1 MTEAESV
8 RNLTRIFKNK
18 DWFSKDED
26 DIVYDAFFELLQVLE
41 PSERVLLLELTE
53 RYLWLSGS
61 EYEKE
66 IKDALN
72 LIPADILGNAKK
84 LFLFPIIKLTD
95 VGKSKSGITLVY
107 DIKSLSPKLTKLKH
121 LKLQPL
127 EKFEEFEQGYGTKD
141 NELLFL
147 VDDFIGTGET
157 LNQCLAEIETRMKVD
172 MQKVIIISI
181 SCQKETFERLK
192 SQGVMIYSSNII
204 SRGISDFNVEPNI
217 EIKKELMKVIEKSIP
232 GAKSVTLGYQESE
245 ATITLKRTP
254 DNTFPIFWKKVRKNG
269 NYLNAPFYREN
280 N

>member
-8 RNLTRIFKNK
+8 RILTKIFKTK

-26 DIVYDAFFELLQVLE
+26 DLVYDAFFELLQVLK

-61 EYEKE
+61 EYDQG

-72 LIPADILGNAKK
+72 LIPTDILENAKK

-95 VGKSKSGITLVY
+95 VGKPKSGITLVY

-121 LKLQPL
+121 LKLHTL
-127 EKFEEFEQGYGTKD
+127 EKFEEFEQGYGTKE
-141 NELLFL
+141 NELLLL

-157 LNQCLAEIETRMKVD
+157 LHQCLTEIGVRMKID
-172 MQKVIIISI
+172 MQKVVIISI
-181 SCQKETFERLK
+181 SCQSETFNKLK
-192 SQGVMIYSSNII
+192 NQGLKIYSPNII
-204 SRGISDFNVEPNI
+204 YRGISDFNAEPNI
-217 EIKKELMKVIEKSIP
+217 EIKKELMKMIEKSIP

-245 ATITLKRTP
+245 ATVTLKRTP

-269 NYLNAPFYREN
+269 NYLDAPFYREN